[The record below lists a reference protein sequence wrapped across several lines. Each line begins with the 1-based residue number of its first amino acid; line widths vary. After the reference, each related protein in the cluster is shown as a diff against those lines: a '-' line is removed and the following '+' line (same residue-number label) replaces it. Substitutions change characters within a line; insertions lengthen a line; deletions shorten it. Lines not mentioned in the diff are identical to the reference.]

1 MIGDT
6 RDRRAHGV
14 STVFRTSRSDDGC
27 AALTGGTA
35 ASRRLNSRRPAD
47 AVRDGTKRSEYTVS
61 FFPLEPGVF
70 PGGDSIAR
78 VERVHPPPE
87 WEDAGRGD
95 AAFHGTGR
103 FRDHRDTQPFVDS
116 SNPHVRLDTTRTH
129 PRLPTS
135 PETQTSRLEII
146 DATAAADDAR
156 RVVCP
161 PAVSPPF
168 LSNIQF

>member
-1 MIGDT
+1 MTG
-6 RDRRAHGV
+6 RSGP
-14 STVFRTSRSDDGC
+14 STLFLSSHWNPVFFPE
-27 AALTGGTA
+27 AI
-35 ASRRLNSRRPAD
+35 ASRALNAFTRQ
-47 AVRDGTKRSEYTVS
+47 
-61 FFPLEPGVF
+61 
-70 PGGDSIAR
+70 
-78 VERVHPPPE
+78 E
-87 WEDAGRGD
+87 WGDAGRGD

-129 PRLPTS
+129 PRLPTP

-161 PAVSPPF
+161 PAVGPPF
-168 LSNIQF
+168 LSNIQL

>member
-1 MIGDT
+1 M
-6 RDRRAHGV
+6 
-14 STVFRTSRSDDGC
+14 
-27 AALTGGTA
+27 GTP
-35 ASRRLNSRRPAD
+35 R
-47 AVRDGTKRSEYTVS
+47 
-61 FFPLEPGVF
+61 F
-70 PGGDSIAR
+70 
-78 VERVHPPPE
+78 
-87 WEDAGRGD
+87 
-95 AAFHGTGR
+95 TGR
-103 FRDHRDTQPFVDS
+103 DDSVTTETQPFVDS

-129 PRLPTS
+129 PRLPTP